1 MPGLGKFGGIM
12 AIRSR
17 LAQVAVAALGVL
29 AVGPAVAA
37 SPAADLFYQRAV
49 MTAADGACRLFAPD
63 VATALAASKAQARG
77 AALRSGADPAGLAAV
92 EAQASAAGA
101 ASCHSP
107 AIAAA
112 ADQVR
117 AAFAGYAHLDH
128 MDFPGEF
135 AAWLAERPASD
146 TEPRWHASQRDRFG
160 WDVMRFGLAGHGDDR
175 PLTAVASF
183 ADSAQPYGARLVMRD
198 VDATSGPYLDARQ
211 ADIDGHIPI
220 DGRLPPRASSRVFE
234 AGEMTAA
241 DKALVTPDMPGA
253 WSFAFPQ
260 AASDALAQ
268 LDPRE
273 TVAVEFLFTGDDGES
288 VRTAYV
294 EVGDFAAARAFQSI
308 PQQ

>member
-1 MPGLGKFGGIM
+1 MGTWGKRAQVLAGAGAAVLALAAPGLATSDAGG
-12 AIRSR
+12 S
-17 LAQVAVAALGVL
+17 ALNL
-29 AVGPAVAA
+29 Y
-37 SPAADLFYQRAV
+37 YQRAL
-49 MTAADGACRLFAPD
+49 MKAADADCRLFAPD
-63 VATALAASKAQARG
+63 IAEALTASELQARG
-77 AALRSGADPAGLAAV
+77 AALRSGASQADLAAV
-92 EAQASAAGA
+92 EAKAGADASAAGCASPALA
-101 ASCHSP
+101 AS
-107 AIAAA
+107 AA
-112 ADQVR
+112 QVR
-117 AAFAGYAHLDH
+117 SAFAGYAHLDH

-135 AAWLAERPASD
+135 ASWAAQRD
-146 TEPRWHASQRDRFG
+146 TDSSRLEWRLSQHDRFG
-160 WDVMRFGLAGHGDDR
+160 WDDLIFGVAAHGPDR
-175 PLTAVASF
+175 PLMAVANF
-183 ADSAQPYGARLVMRD
+183 ADGAQPYGARLVMRD